1 MKELTKEQ
9 MKLADQ
15 MVEDLQIE
23 LKYEIASQTKDI
35 MGDKP
40 IEKPVSKSN
49 PLVDGIIEWGNTLD
63 IDNLPE
69 NSVLCIKINVDNT
82 EYAHNFQMG
91 IVRQVLEPRFD
102 KLKEKHVTVLF
113 LSSKDDIS
121 VLTEKDMEVS
131 GWIRREP
138 SRIIIP

>member
-1 MKELTKEQ
+1 
-9 MKLADQ
+9 
-15 MVEDLQIE
+15 
-23 LKYEIASQTKDI
+23 
-35 MGDKP
+35 
-40 IEKPVSKSN
+40 
-49 PLVDGIIEWGNTLD
+49 
-63 IDNLPE
+63 
-69 NSVLCIKINVDNT
+69 
-82 EYAHNFQMG
+82 MG